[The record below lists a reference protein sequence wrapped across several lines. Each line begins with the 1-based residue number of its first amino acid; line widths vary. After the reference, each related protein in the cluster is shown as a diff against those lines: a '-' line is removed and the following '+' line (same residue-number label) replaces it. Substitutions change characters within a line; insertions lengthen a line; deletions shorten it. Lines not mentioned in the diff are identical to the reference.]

1 MNFKWANTNLG
12 PLLFGRGGPW
22 EKTPFFKVGHE
33 PTSMDRRRWM
43 VFVTFIDVKCIF
55 LFSSPKE
62 VEWFHLTS
70 PLHRGFSGLQLWHP
84 ESTSCRVQ
92 VCPGACTQA
101 ESPQRRRGTAE
112 SHWVTWKPGGR
123 KTSSFNGELVGLG
136 SKKELCDLKSLVVWR
151 SLKSPFEKQNLSTPL
166 FKGESND
173 SYMARRNSYMA
184 NFPQRSVPTASLPY
198 IVMLMATRGT
208 KFRPHDAFLL
218 PNTWKNSRLV
228 IPWTNPCVMILS
240 TPSMYGIFTYTYR
253 HLDTLVDLD
262 GTCREICQSHGWY
275 GLGNVNFSSS
285 QKRNGDDSR

>member
-55 LFSSPKE
+55 LLSSPKE

-136 SKKELCDLKSLVVWR
+136 SIRIMWSQVTGGLEISQVTLRK
-151 SLKSPFEKQNLSTPL
+151 T
-166 FKGESND
+166 ESN
-173 SYMARRNSYMA
+173 
-184 NFPQRSVPTASLPY
+184 
-198 IVMLMATRGT
+198 
-208 KFRPHDAFLL
+208 
-218 PNTWKNSRLV
+218 
-228 IPWTNPCVMILS
+228 
-240 TPSMYGIFTYTYR
+240 PSF
-253 HLDTLVDLD
+253 
-262 GTCREICQSHGWY
+262 
-275 GLGNVNFSSS
+275 
-285 QKRNGDDSR
+285 